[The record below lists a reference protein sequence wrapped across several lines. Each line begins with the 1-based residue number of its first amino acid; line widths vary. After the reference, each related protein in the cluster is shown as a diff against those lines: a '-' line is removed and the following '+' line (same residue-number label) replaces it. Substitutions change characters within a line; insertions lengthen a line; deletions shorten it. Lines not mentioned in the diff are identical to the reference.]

1 MAPDD
6 WRCKKEESLSFIV
19 AGAGR
24 QGGQMEGRGRWR
36 LHSMLSH
43 NFIVTLPNSII
54 NQGSLCVWLRRESTL
69 M

>member
-36 LHSMLSH
+36 LYSTLSN
-43 NFIVTLPNSII
+43 NFIATLPNSII
-54 NQGSLCVWLRRESTL
+54 NQGFLCVWLRRESTL